1 MLAAPRVSRTI
12 SPSSTEAPEPRFG
25 IRGGRLSLRTLRVVN
40 ADSAAAAESSAHQEA
55 AASRARFEEEALKH
69 LDALYR
75 TALRMTR
82 NPSDAEDL
90 VQDALVR
97 AYRFYDR
104 FEPGTNFR
112 AWLFKILT
120 NTYINSYRR
129 RQGRPQESSLEDTEE
144 FFLYNQ
150 LSDEAGERLNDVEDT
165 VLDQL
170 GADAIQRAIDQLP
183 PQFRTTVQLSDVEGL
198 SYAEIAEA
206 TGVAKGTVMS
216 RLFRGRRLLQRALW
230 EQAQAAGFTSG
241 RKVHD
246 GRANSGH
253 QAGANG
259 VVGSARRGAR

>member
-1 MLAAPRVSRTI
+1 M
-12 SPSSTEAPEPRFG
+12 
-25 IRGGRLSLRTLRVVN
+25 N
-40 ADSAAAAESSAHQEA
+40 AKAAARANNPAPGEEA
-55 AASRARFEEEALKH
+55 AATRARFEEEALKH

-75 TALRMTR
+75 TAVRMTR

-120 NTYINSYRR
+120 NTYINTYRR
-129 RQGRPQESSLEDTEE
+129 KQGRPQESSLDDTEE

-150 LSDEAGERLNDVEDT
+150 LSSDGEKVTDVEDT
-165 VLDQL
+165 VLDRL
-170 GADAIQRAIDQLP
+170 GADSIQRAIDRLP

-216 RLFRGRRLLQRALW
+216 RLFRGRRQLQRALW
-230 EQAQAAGFTSG
+230 DQAQAAGFTSG
-241 RKVHD
+241 SKVHVD
-246 GRANSGH
+246 GSSESGN
-253 QAGANG
+253 GTNG
-259 VVGSARRGAR
+259 VVPKTGGKVG

>member
-1 MLAAPRVSRTI
+1 
-12 SPSSTEAPEPRFG
+12 
-25 IRGGRLSLRTLRVVN
+25 
-40 ADSAAAAESSAHQEA
+40 
-55 AASRARFEEEALKH
+55 
-69 LDALYR
+69 
-75 TALRMTR
+75 MTR

-129 RQGRPQESSLEDTEE
+129 KQGRPQESSLEDTED

-150 LSDEAGERLNDVEDT
+150 LSDDGAERVTDVEDT
-165 VLDQL
+165 VLDRL

-198 SYAEIAEA
+198 SYAEVAEA

-230 EQAQAAGFTSG
+230 DQAQAAGFTSG
-241 RKVHD
+241 SKVHSPNGNGGD
-246 GRANSGH
+246 GHASES
-253 QAGANG
+253 NG
-259 VVGSARRGAR
+259 VVARARGGRQ

>member
-1 MLAAPRVSRTI
+1 MNAKAASQ
-12 SPSSTEAPEPRFG
+12 
-25 IRGGRLSLRTLRVVN
+25 
-40 ADSAAAAESSAHQEA
+40 ADNPANGEEA
-55 AASRARFEEEALKH
+55 AATRARFEEEALKH

-97 AYRFYDR
+97 GYRFYDR

-129 RQGRPQESSLEDTEE
+129 KQGRPQESSLEDTEE

-150 LSDEAGERLNDVEDT
+150 LSNDGERVTDVEDT
-165 VLDQL
+165 VLDRL

-216 RLFRGRRLLQRALW
+216 RLFRGRRQLQRALW
-230 EQAQAAGFTSG
+230 DQAQAAGFTSG
-241 RKVHD
+241 SKVHLD
-246 GRANSGH
+246 GPQESGK
-253 QAGANG
+253 GSNG
-259 VVGSARRGAR
+259 VVAKTGGGVR

>member
-1 MLAAPRVSRTI
+1 
-12 SPSSTEAPEPRFG
+12 
-25 IRGGRLSLRTLRVVN
+25 VN
-40 ADSAAAAESSAHQEA
+40 AKQAAAANTPDNDHGEA
-55 AASRARFEEEALKH
+55 AANRARFEEEALKH

-120 NTYINSYRR
+120 NTYINTYRR
-129 RQGRPQESSLEDTEE
+129 KQGRPQESSLEDTEE
-144 FFLYNQ
+144 FFLYKQ
-150 LSDEAGERLNDVEDT
+150 LSADSGERVTDVEDT
-165 VLDQL
+165 VLDRL
-170 GADAIQRAIDQLP
+170 GADSIQRAIDQLP
-183 PQFRTTVQLSDVEGL
+183 PQFRNTVQLSDVEGL

-216 RLFRGRRLLQRALW
+216 RLFRGRRQLQRALW
-230 EQAQAAGFTSG
+230 DQAQAAGFTSG
-241 RKVHD
+241 SKVHLD
-246 GRANSGH
+246 SPSGH
-253 QAGANG
+253 AANNG
-259 VVGSARRGAR
+259 VLAKTTGGAR

>member
-1 MLAAPRVSRTI
+1 LV
-12 SPSSTEAPEPRFG
+12 
-25 IRGGRLSLRTLRVVN
+25 RLKAVN
-40 ADSAAAAESSAHQEA
+40 ADAAAKADKGAEREA
-55 AASRARFEEEALKH
+55 AANRARFEDEALKH

-129 RQGRPQESSLEDTEE
+129 KQGRPQESSLEDTEE

-150 LSDEAGERLNDVEDT
+150 LSGDEGERVTDVEDT
-165 VLDQL
+165 VLDRL

-216 RLFRGRRLLQRALW
+216 RLFRGRRQLQRALW

-241 RKVHD
+241 SKVHRD
-246 GRANSGH
+246 SGAEP
-253 QAGANG
+253 QSGADG
-259 VVGSARRGAR
+259 VVARTRREAR

>member
-1 MLAAPRVSRTI
+1 
-12 SPSSTEAPEPRFG
+12 
-25 IRGGRLSLRTLRVVN
+25 VN
-40 ADSAAAAESSAHQEA
+40 ADTAAKADTSSPEA
-55 AASRARFEEEALKH
+55 AADQVRSRFEDEALKH

-129 RQGRPQESSLEDTEE
+129 KQGRPQESSLEDTEE

-150 LSDEAGERLNDVEDT
+150 LSDDSGERITDVEDT
-165 VLDQL
+165 VIDRL

-198 SYAEIAEA
+198 SYSEIAEA

-230 EQAQAAGFTSG
+230 DQAKAAGFTAGS
-241 RKVHD
+241 KVHAD
-246 GRANSGH
+246 SPS
-253 QAGANG
+253 NG
-259 VVGSARRGAR
+259 VASAAPGATR

>member
-1 MLAAPRVSRTI
+1 
-12 SPSSTEAPEPRFG
+12 
-25 IRGGRLSLRTLRVVN
+25 VN
-40 ADSAAAAESSAHQEA
+40 ANGAAGADNPANGEA
-55 AASRARFEEEALKH
+55 AANRARFEEEALKH

-104 FEPGTNFR
+104 FQPGTNFR

-120 NTYINSYRR
+120 NTYINTYRR
-129 RQGRPQESSLEDTEE
+129 KQGRPQESSLEDTEE

-150 LSDEAGERLNDVEDT
+150 LSADQEERVTDVEDT
-165 VLDQL
+165 VLDGL

-216 RLFRGRRLLQRALW
+216 RLFRGRRQLQRALW
-230 EQAQAAGFTSG
+230 DQAEAAGFTAGSKVHLESSTTGKDSG
-241 RKVHD
+241 R
-246 GRANSGH
+246 
-253 QAGANG
+253 NG
-259 VVGSARRGAR
+259 VVAKMGRAAR

>member
-1 MLAAPRVSRTI
+1 MDANRAAR
-12 SPSSTEAPEPRFG
+12 
-25 IRGGRLSLRTLRVVN
+25 
-40 ADSAAAAESSAHQEA
+40 ADNSANGEA
-55 AASRARFEEEALKH
+55 AANRARFEEEALKH

-104 FEPGTNFR
+104 FQPGTNFR

-120 NTYINSYRR
+120 NTYINTYRR
-129 RQGRPQESSLEDTEE
+129 KQGRPQESSLEDTEE

-150 LSDEAGERLNDVEDT
+150 LSADQEERVSDVEDT
-165 VLDQL
+165 VLDGL
-170 GADAIQRAIDQLP
+170 GADAIQRAIDLLP

-216 RLFRGRRLLQRALW
+216 RLFRGRRQLQRALW
-230 EQAQAAGFTSG
+230 DQAEAAGFTAGS
-241 RKVHD
+241 KVHLEP
-246 GRANSGH
+246 STT
-253 QAGANG
+253 ANG
-259 VVGSARRGAR
+259 PDSNGVSVARGQAAR

>member
-1 MLAAPRVSRTI
+1 
-12 SPSSTEAPEPRFG
+12 
-25 IRGGRLSLRTLRVVN
+25 VN
-40 ADSAAAAESSAHQEA
+40 AKAAGRANSPANEEEA
-55 AASRARFEEEALKH
+55 AATRARFEEEALKH

-97 AYRFYDR
+97 GYRFYDR

-129 RQGRPQESSLEDTEE
+129 KQGRPQESSLEDTEE

-150 LSDEAGERLNDVEDT
+150 LSNDGERVTDVEDT
-165 VLDQL
+165 VLDRL
-170 GADAIQRAIDQLP
+170 GADSIQRAIDQLP

-216 RLFRGRRLLQRALW
+216 RLFRGRRQLQRALW
-230 EQAQAAGFTSG
+230 DQAQAAGFTSG
-241 RKVHD
+241 SKVHLD
-246 GRANSGH
+246 GASETGNGS
-253 QAGANG
+253 NG
-259 VVGSARRGAR
+259 VVAKSGGGVR

>member
-1 MLAAPRVSRTI
+1 
-12 SPSSTEAPEPRFG
+12 
-25 IRGGRLSLRTLRVVN
+25 LRTLKAVN
-40 ADSAAAAESSAHQEA
+40 ARGAAKADNPATGEA
-55 AASRARFEEEALKH
+55 AANRARFEEEALKH

-104 FEPGTNFR
+104 FQPGTNFR

-120 NTYINSYRR
+120 NTYINTYRR
-129 RQGRPQESSLEDTEE
+129 KQGRPQESSLEDTEE

-150 LSDEAGERLNDVEDT
+150 LSADQGERVTDVEDT
-165 VLDQL
+165 VLDGL
-170 GADAIQRAIDQLP
+170 GAAAIQRAIDQLP

-216 RLFRGRRLLQRALW
+216 RLFRGRRQLQRALW
-230 EQAQAAGFTSG
+230 DQAQAAGFTSG
-241 RKVHD
+241 SKVHIEPSSTGED
-246 GRANSGH
+246 SGS
-253 QAGANG
+253 NG
-259 VVGSARRGAR
+259 VVAKIGGAAR

>member
-1 MLAAPRVSRTI
+1 MNANGAPQ
-12 SPSSTEAPEPRFG
+12 TE
-25 IRGGRLSLRTLRVVN
+25 N
-40 ADSAAAAESSAHQEA
+40 SAQQEA
-55 AASRARFEEEALKH
+55 AANRARFEEEALKH

-120 NTYINSYRR
+120 NTYINTYRR
-129 RQGRPQESSLEDTEE
+129 KQGRPQESSLEDTEE

-150 LSDEAGERLNDVEDT
+150 LSDEAGERVNDVEDT
-165 VLDQL
+165 VLDRL

-183 PQFRTTVQLSDVEGL
+183 TQFRTTVQLSDVEGL

-230 EQAQAAGFTSG
+230 DQAQAAGFTSG

-246 GRANSGH
+246 GRAREEH
-253 QAGANG
+253 QPATS
-259 VVGSARRGAR
+259 SALAQARGGER

>member
-1 MLAAPRVSRTI
+1 
-12 SPSSTEAPEPRFG
+12 
-25 IRGGRLSLRTLRVVN
+25 VN
-40 ADSAAAAESSAHQEA
+40 ATPAVRPTTPDTGEA
-55 AASRARFEEEALKH
+55 AANRARFEEEALKH

-104 FEPGTNFR
+104 FEQGTNFR

-129 RQGRPQESSLEDTEE
+129 KQGRPQESSLEDTEE

-150 LSDEAGERLNDVEDT
+150 LSGNSGERVTDVEDT
-165 VLDQL
+165 VLDTL
-170 GADAIQRAIDQLP
+170 GADSIQRAIDQLP

-216 RLFRGRRLLQRALW
+216 RLFRGRRQLQRALW
-230 EQAQAAGFTSG
+230 DQAQAAGFTSG
-241 RKVHD
+241 SKVHGD
-246 GRANSGH
+246 ASSDKGRPKT
-253 QAGANG
+253 NG
-259 VVGSARRGAR
+259 VVARAGGAQ

>member
-1 MLAAPRVSRTI
+1 MV
-12 SPSSTEAPEPRFG
+12 
-25 IRGGRLSLRTLRVVN
+25 RLKAVN
-40 ADSAAAAESSAHQEA
+40 ADAAARPERSADKEA
-55 AASRARFEEEALKH
+55 AANRARFEDEALKH

-129 RQGRPQESSLEDTEE
+129 KQGRPQESSLEDTEE

-150 LSDEAGERLNDVEDT
+150 LSGDGGERVTDVEGT
-165 VLDQL
+165 VLDNL

-230 EQAQAAGFTSG
+230 DQARAAGFTSG
-241 RKVHD
+241 SKVHQD
-246 GRANSGH
+246 SEAERESVSN
-253 QAGANG
+253 GA
-259 VVGSARRGAR
+259 VAKARGTAR

>member
-1 MLAAPRVSRTI
+1 
-12 SPSSTEAPEPRFG
+12 
-25 IRGGRLSLRTLRVVN
+25 VN
-40 ADSAAAAESSAHQEA
+40 ADTAPRAERSADEEA
-55 AASRARFEEEALKH
+55 AANQVRSRFEEEALQH

-97 AYRFYDR
+97 AFRFYDR

-120 NTYINSYRR
+120 NTYINTYRR
-129 RQGRPQESSLEDTEE
+129 KQGRPQESSLEDTED

-150 LSDEAGERLNDVEDT
+150 LSDDGERVTDVENT
-165 VLDQL
+165 VLDRL

-198 SYAEIAEA
+198 SYAEVAEA

-230 EQAQAAGFTSG
+230 DQARAAGFTSG
-241 RKVHD
+241 SKVHSPNGNGKAGD
-246 GRANSGH
+246 HAPEENRMVARARG
-253 QAGANG
+253 
-259 VVGSARRGAR
+259 GAR

>member
-1 MLAAPRVSRTI
+1 MSPQRASRPPT
-12 SPSSTEAPEPRFG
+12 STPAR
-25 IRGGRLSLRTLRVVN
+25 
-40 ADSAAAAESSAHQEA
+40 EA
-55 AASRARFEEEALKH
+55 AASRAPFEEEALQH

-120 NTYINSYRR
+120 NTFINSYRR
-129 RQGRPQESSLEDTEE
+129 KQGRPQESSLDDTED

-150 LSDEAGERLNDVEDT
+150 LGRDGGERVTDVEDT
-165 VLDQL
+165 VLDRL
-170 GADAIQRAIDQLP
+170 GADAIQAAIDQLP
-183 PQFRTTVQLSDVEGL
+183 PQFRTTVQLADVEGL
-198 SYAEIAEA
+198 SYADIAEA

-230 EQAQAAGFTSG
+230 EQAQQAGFTSG
-241 RKVHD
+241 SKV
-246 GRANSGH
+246 RE
-253 QAGANG
+253 QPEI
-259 VVGSARRGAR
+259 VVGGRTP

>member
-1 MLAAPRVSRTI
+1 L
-12 SPSSTEAPEPRFG
+12 
-25 IRGGRLSLRTLRVVN
+25 GRLKAVN
-40 ADSAAAAESSAHQEA
+40 ANGAAKADQTANGEA
-55 AASRARFEEEALKH
+55 AANRARFEEEALKH

-104 FEPGTNFR
+104 FQPGTNFR

-120 NTYINSYRR
+120 NTYINTYRR
-129 RQGRPQESSLEDTEE
+129 KQGRPQESSLEDTEE

-150 LSDEAGERLNDVEDT
+150 LSADQEERVSDVEGT
-165 VLDQL
+165 VIDAL

-216 RLFRGRRLLQRALW
+216 RLFRGRRQLQRALW
-230 EQAQAAGFTSG
+230 DQAEAAGFTSG
-241 RKVHD
+241 SKVHPE
-246 GRANSGH
+246 SGT
-253 QAGANG
+253 GKDSGSNG
-259 VVGSARRGAR
+259 VVAKMGGAAR

>member
-1 MLAAPRVSRTI
+1 
-12 SPSSTEAPEPRFG
+12 
-25 IRGGRLSLRTLRVVN
+25 VN
-40 ADSAAAAESSAHQEA
+40 AEAADQANSHNAQQEA
-55 AASRARFEEEALKH
+55 AATRARFEEEALKH

-90 VQDALVR
+90 VQDSLVR
-97 AYRFYDR
+97 AFRFYDR

-129 RQGRPQESSLEDTEE
+129 KQGRPQESSLEDTED

-150 LSDEAGERLNDVEDT
+150 LSDDQGERVTDVEGT

-198 SYAEIAEA
+198 SYNEVAEA

-230 EQAQAAGFTSG
+230 DQAQAAGFTAGS
-241 RKVHD
+241 KVHAPSNGQQPESAQKED
-246 GRANSGH
+246 
-253 QAGANG
+253 G
-259 VVGSARRGAR
+259 VVARARGGAR

>member
-1 MLAAPRVSRTI
+1 
-12 SPSSTEAPEPRFG
+12 
-25 IRGGRLSLRTLRVVN
+25 VN
-40 ADSAAAAESSAHQEA
+40 ATGAPGANQPAHNGEA
-55 AASRARFEEEALKH
+55 AANRARFEEEALKH

-120 NTYINSYRR
+120 NTYINNYRR
-129 RQGRPQESSLEDTEE
+129 KQGRPQESSLEDTEE

-150 LSDEAGERLNDVEDT
+150 LSGDGSGERVTDVEDT
-165 VLDQL
+165 VLDGL

-216 RLFRGRRLLQRALW
+216 RLFRGRRQLQRALW
-230 EQAQAAGFTSG
+230 DQAEAAGFTGGS
-241 RKVHD
+241 KVHLD
-246 GRANSGH
+246 STAEH
-253 QAGANG
+253 QPTTNG
-259 VVGSARRGAR
+259 VLATAKGPGVKP

>member
-1 MLAAPRVSRTI
+1 
-12 SPSSTEAPEPRFG
+12 
-25 IRGGRLSLRTLRVVN
+25 VN
-40 ADSAAAAESSAHQEA
+40 AESAAGATSTSQQEA

-129 RQGRPQESSLEDTEE
+129 KQGRPQESSLEDTEE

-150 LSDEAGERLNDVEDT
+150 LSDDAGERITYVENT
-165 VLDQL
+165 VIDRL

-230 EQAQAAGFTSG
+230 DQAQAAGFTSG
-241 RKVHD
+241 SKVHVESAAD
-246 GRANSGH
+246 H
-253 QAGANG
+253 QADSDQSRPNG
-259 VVGSARRGAR
+259 RVARTRGGSR

>member
-1 MLAAPRVSRTI
+1 
-12 SPSSTEAPEPRFG
+12 
-25 IRGGRLSLRTLRVVN
+25 VN
-40 ADSAAAAESSAHQEA
+40 ADAAAGANSPSQQEA
-55 AASRARFEEEALKH
+55 AANRVRFEEEALKH

-129 RQGRPQESSLEDTEE
+129 KQGRPQESSLEDTED

-150 LSDEAGERLNDVEDT
+150 LSDGAGERVTDVEDT
-165 VLDQL
+165 VLDRL

-230 EQAQAAGFTSG
+230 DQAQAAGFTEG
-241 RKVHD
+241 RKVHSESPSN
-246 GRANSGH
+246 GRVTP
-253 QAGANG
+253 NG
-259 VVGSARRGAR
+259 GDRR

>member
-1 MLAAPRVSRTI
+1 MNAKAAGRADNPAQGE
-12 SPSSTEAPEPRFG
+12 EADA
-25 IRGGRLSLRTLRVVN
+25 T
-40 ADSAAAAESSAHQEA
+40 
-55 AASRARFEEEALKH
+55 RARFEDEALKH

-97 AYRFYDR
+97 GYRFYDR

-129 RQGRPQESSLEDTEE
+129 KQGRRKESSLEDTEE

-150 LSDEAGERLNDVEDT
+150 MSNDGERVTDVEDT
-165 VLDQL
+165 VLDRL

-216 RLFRGRRLLQRALW
+216 RLFRGRRQLQRALW
-230 EQAQAAGFTSG
+230 DQAQAAGFTSG
-241 RKVHD
+241 SKVHVD
-246 GRANSGH
+246 GAAE
-253 QAGANG
+253 AGNGSNG
-259 VVGSARRGAR
+259 VVARSGGGVR

>member
-1 MLAAPRVSRTI
+1 MNAKAA
-12 SPSSTEAPEPRFG
+12 
-25 IRGGRLSLRTLRVVN
+25 GRAN
-40 ADSAAAAESSAHQEA
+40 NPAHGEEA
-55 AASRARFEEEALKH
+55 AATRARFEEEALKH

-97 AYRFYDR
+97 GYRFYDR

-129 RQGRPQESSLEDTEE
+129 KQGRPQESSLEDTEE

-150 LSDEAGERLNDVEDT
+150 LSNDGERVTDVEDT
-165 VLDQL
+165 VLDRL
-170 GADAIQRAIDQLP
+170 GADSIQRAIDQLP

-216 RLFRGRRLLQRALW
+216 RLFRGRRQLQRALW
-230 EQAQAAGFTSG
+230 DQAQAAGFTSG
-241 RKVHD
+241 SKVHLD
-246 GRANSGH
+246 GASETGNGS
-253 QAGANG
+253 NG
-259 VVGSARRGAR
+259 VVAKSGGGVR

>member
-1 MLAAPRVSRTI
+1 
-12 SPSSTEAPEPRFG
+12 
-25 IRGGRLSLRTLRVVN
+25 VN
-40 ADSAAAAESSAHQEA
+40 ADSAAKADTTNQQLEA
-55 AASRARFEEEALKH
+55 AANRARFEEEALKH

-129 RQGRPQESSLEDTEE
+129 KQGRPQESSLEDTEE

-150 LSDEAGERLNDVEDT
+150 LSDESGERVTDVENT
-165 VLDQL
+165 VLDRL

-183 PQFRTTVQLSDVEGL
+183 PNFRTTVQLSDVEGL

-216 RLFRGRRLLQRALW
+216 RLFRGRRQLQRALW
-230 EQAQAAGFTSG
+230 EQAKAAGFTTGS
-241 RKVHD
+241 KVHRD
-246 GRANSGH
+246 STDKHDSGS
-253 QAGANG
+253 NG
-259 VVGSARRGAR
+259 VVARTRGGAR

>member
-1 MLAAPRVSRTI
+1 MNAKAA
-12 SPSSTEAPEPRFG
+12 
-25 IRGGRLSLRTLRVVN
+25 GR
-40 ADSAAAAESSAHQEA
+40 ADNPAHGEEA
-55 AASRARFEEEALKH
+55 AATRARFEEEALKH

-97 AYRFYDR
+97 GYRFYDR

-129 RQGRPQESSLEDTEE
+129 KQGRPQESSLEDTEE

-150 LSDEAGERLNDVEDT
+150 LSNDGERVTDVEDT
-165 VLDQL
+165 VLDRL
-170 GADAIQRAIDQLP
+170 GADSIQRAIDQLP

-216 RLFRGRRLLQRALW
+216 RLFRGRRQLQRALW
-230 EQAQAAGFTSG
+230 DQAQAAGFTSG
-241 RKVHD
+241 SKVHLD
-246 GRANSGH
+246 GASETGSGS
-253 QAGANG
+253 NG
-259 VVGSARRGAR
+259 VVAKSGGGVR

>member
-1 MLAAPRVSRTI
+1 MT
-12 SPSSTEAPEPRFG
+12 TEEATNRDRF
-25 IRGGRLSLRTLRVVN
+25 
-40 ADSAAAAESSAHQEA
+40 EQEA
-55 AASRARFEEEALKH
+55 LEH

-104 FEPGTNFR
+104 FEQGTNFR

-129 RQGRPQESSLEDTEE
+129 KQGRPQESSLEDTEE

-150 LSDEAGERLNDVEDT
+150 LSSDGDRVTDVEDT
-165 VLDQL
+165 VLDHL

-183 PQFRTTVQLSDVEGL
+183 PQFRTTVQLADVEGL

-241 RKVHD
+241 SKVHQNGPSLVG
-246 GRANSGH
+246 GRA
-253 QAGANG
+253 
-259 VVGSARRGAR
+259 R

>member
-1 MLAAPRVSRTI
+1 
-12 SPSSTEAPEPRFG
+12 
-25 IRGGRLSLRTLRVVN
+25 VN
-40 ADSAAAAESSAHQEA
+40 AESAEQAERSANEEA
-55 AASRARFEEEALKH
+55 AANRARFEEEALKH

-97 AYRFYDR
+97 AFRFYDR

-120 NTYINSYRR
+120 NTYINNYRR
-129 RQGRPQESSLEDTEE
+129 KQGRPQESSLEDTED

-150 LSDEAGERLNDVEDT
+150 LSDDGERLTDVEDT
-165 VLDQL
+165 VLDRL

-198 SYAEIAEA
+198 SYAEVAEA

-230 EQAQAAGFTSG
+230 DQAQAAGFTSG
-241 RKVHD
+241 SKVHTPND
-246 GRANSGH
+246 N
-253 QAGANG
+253 AGENGAAPKTNG
-259 VVGSARRGAR
+259 VIARARGGTR